1 MNFNIYDKFITSE
14 HLMGPNSLR
23 ILKELLEKHPL
34 RLEPS
39 DELLDL
45 GCGKGLTSLMLANE
59 TPAKIT
65 AADLWITAE
74 ENNAH
79 FQEWGMGNRIQAIQ
93 ADARALPVQP
103 KQFHALVSVDSYH
116 YFGTGADF
124 FAEKMLPLLCDGSAV
139 CIGIPGIKDEYS
151 NRSEELLHPWLK
163 DEAYMFRSP
172 TQWKEII
179 GQNERIAH
187 VETWK
192 MECFEAAWENWF
204 RTGHPYANVDH
215 TLYESIIAPY
225 SCIVGIFVQLH

>member
-1 MNFNIYDKFITSE
+1 MKKKYDFKR
-14 HLMGPNSLR
+14 MGAAMMGAVF
-23 ILKELLEKHPL
+23 LL
-34 RLEPS
+34 
-39 DELLDL
+39 
-45 GCGKGLTSLMLANE
+45 
-59 TPAKIT
+59 
-65 AADLWITAE
+65 
-74 ENNAH
+74 
-79 FQEWGMGNRIQAIQ
+79 
-93 ADARALPVQP
+93 
-103 KQFHALVSVDSYH
+103 ALVTSPVVRP
-116 YFGTGADF
+116 
-124 FAEKMLPLLCDGSAV
+124 EKMLPLLCDGSAV

-192 MECFEAAWENWF
+192 MECFEAAWEDWF

-225 SCIVGIFVQLH
+225 SCSVGIFVQLH